1 MGVWISCKPS
11 DHVCLVACYLLKNQ
25 MRWSLHDKDLAS
37 LDAIGF
43 TSSIKTQMAITLT
56 STNKLHLCEW
66 MSNEYLLVNNSVD
79 STYWL
84 SKSRSSHIQYPLQ
97 ALHTGLID
105 IDCTSHHLHS
115 QFSQMQDT
123 SKSSHWCQ
131 KHPTVVLL
139 RVPITVDLQV
149 CDDFGESLE
158 AQVRYFLFW
167 GGVSQPPILK
177 CVNFGLIE
185 NPLNKKNT
193 QKKSVIPYSSV
204 SSAYPERP
212 ECPWHHMLRLPNPN
226 SQCEVAFH
234 ALASTPVATATFR
247 TVFLDSSLAL
257 TLMVW
262 GAAPFVCGRFA
273 GNFSPGSFRIKRW
286 VYISLYV
293 YLVQPSSGPVVDWGV
308 AAINLW
314 FLLELMRVPPKAWCL
329 IEAPVIASITLLA
342 SGDG

>member
-1 MGVWISCKPS
+1 MLPVAMVAEDVDSIYDLFDICFAYVCVHICIHFYLMHVILFSISNEVKSPRQR
-11 DHVCLVACYLLKNQ
+11 LGF
-25 MRWSLHDKDLAS
+25 

-43 TSSIKTQMAITLT
+43 TSSIKTQMAIAWTL
-56 STNKLHLCEW
+56 TNKLHLFEW
-66 MSNEYLLVNNSVD
+66 MSNEYLLVHQSVV

-84 SKSRSSHIQYPLQ
+84 SKSRSSHIQYPL
-97 ALHTGLID
+97 HTGLID

-115 QFSQMQDT
+115 RFSHMQDT

-139 RVPITVDLQV
+139 RAPTTVNLQV
-149 CDDFGESLE
+149 CDDFGETLE
-158 AQVRYFLFW
+158 AQVWYIFL
-167 GGVSQPPILK
+167 GGGQPPILK

-204 SSAYPERP
+204 SSAYLERP

-262 GAAPFVCGRFA
+262 GATPFVCGRFA
-273 GNFSPGSFRIKRW
+273 GNFSSGSFQYQEVGI
-286 VYISLYV
+286 YIYNCT
-293 YLVQPSSGPVVDWGV
+293 Y
-308 AAINLW
+308 I
-314 FLLELMRVPPKAWCL
+314 
-329 IEAPVIASITLLA
+329 
-342 SGDG
+342 